1 MPHLNL
7 SEDEFRALSRD
18 ERTRKQKEYME
29 LVRTFKNLSRHCRSV
44 AESAQASGDKQTAKA
59 HYEAVL
65 HLGEALSSPERV
77 SIMQGTGKAL
87 VRMAEEKLSALN

>member
-1 MPHLNL
+1 
-7 SEDEFRALSRD
+7 
-18 ERTRKQKEYME
+18 
-29 LVRTFKNLSRHCRSV
+29 LSRHCRSV
-44 AESAQASGDKQTAKA
+44 GENAQASGDKQTAKA